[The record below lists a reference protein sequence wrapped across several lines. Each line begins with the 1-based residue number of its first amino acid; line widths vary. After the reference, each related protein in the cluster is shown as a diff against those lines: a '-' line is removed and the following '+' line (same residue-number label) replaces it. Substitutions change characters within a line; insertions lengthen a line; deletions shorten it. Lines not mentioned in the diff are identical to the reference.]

1 MKAINRFFP
10 IIMILILLL
19 PGCSAG
25 GTVRPDPPPRI
36 ETPGEST
43 AEQAEPV
50 VIAAA
55 VATRR
60 VDATAKLL
68 PDAALVEEELLALI
82 NAARAKEKLE
92 PLVVEESMLWAARLR
107 SEELHTEFS
116 HTRPDGTPYSTVFD
130 EVGFAYSG
138 KWHGENASSL
148 IFPAGEYDEKQIAAI
163 MYGDLAGS
171 PGHSSNMLR
180 SQYAQVGIG
189 VTAVAE
195 KGETKVC
202 SSQLFAST

>member
-1 MKAINRFFP
+1 MKALNRFFP
-10 IIMILILLL
+10 LLLILLLLL

-25 GTVRPDPPPRI
+25 RTIRPDPFPRI
-36 ETPGEST
+36 ETPRESI

-50 VIAAA
+50 IIAAA
-55 VATRR
+55 VAPQKT
-60 VDATAKLL
+60 DKATKFL
-68 PDAALVEEELLALI
+68 PDTALIEEELLALI
-82 NAARAKEKLE
+82 NAARAAEKGE
-92 PLVVEESMLWAARLR
+92 PLEVEESMLWAARLR
-107 SEELHTEFS
+107 SEELHAEFS

-130 EVGFAYSG
+130 EVGFTYSG

-148 IFPAGEYDEKQIAAI
+148 LFPTGEYDEKQIAQI
-163 MYGDLAGS
+163 MYEDLAKS

-189 VTAVAE
+189 VTATAE